1 MAAERRT
8 DARVDRACTNYRRVL
23 IAYPRTFREEFGDD
37 LVQAF
42 RDLLLMSGERGVWW
56 RTVRDLFASAPREH
70 VAAMREGKRPSPWLL
85 ALVLVL
91 LIPAVLTGGFLPEVY
106 LMIGCLLVLP
116 IIGINRLHRAFVVR
130 RTTGGA
136 ILGLV
141 AVGIACFVPG
151 AALLVWVGP
160 DRGWV
165 IGAMVVL
172 ALIVGSV
179 LGIVGGVAALI
190 RARKSG
196 ERTPRQALVGA
207 GVAVVVIG
215 GLISAAYISY
225 RNSQPPTGDHSVA
238 NASAETRALW
248 VAADTGDV
256 ETVKRLAA
264 TCADPWVQFPTP
276 DGKHDAHG
284 AADSRLLDL
293 PDDQEPPYAEIM
305 KILGPAKESWYDRCG
320 ASAAEK

>member
-1 MAAERRT
+1 MNMAAERRT
-8 DARVDRACTNYRRVL
+8 DGRVDRACASYRRVL
-23 IAYPRTFREEFGDD
+23 IAYPRAFRDEFGDD

-56 RTVRDLFASAPREH
+56 RTVRDLFVSAPREH

-85 ALVLVL
+85 ALLLVL

-106 LMIGCLLVLP
+106 LMIGCLLELP
-116 IIGINRLHRAFVVR
+116 ILGVNRLHRAFVVR

-136 ILGLV
+136 MLGLV

-151 AALLVWVGP
+151 AVLLVWVGP

-179 LGIVGGVAALI
+179 LGIVGGIAALI
-190 RARKSG
+190 ASRRAG
-196 ERTPRQALVGA
+196 ERAPRRALVGM
-207 GVAVVVIG
+207 GIAVVAIG
-215 GLISAAYISY
+215 GLISAGYISY
-225 RNSQPPTGDHSVA
+225 RNSQPPPGDHSVA

-248 VAADTGDV
+248 TAADTGDV
-256 ETVKRLAA
+256 ETVRRLAQ
-264 TCADPWVQFPTP
+264 TCADPWVQFPTA

-284 AADSRLLDL
+284 AADARLLDL

-305 KILGPAKESWYDRCG
+305 KILGPAKSSWYDRCG
-320 ASAAEK
+320 A